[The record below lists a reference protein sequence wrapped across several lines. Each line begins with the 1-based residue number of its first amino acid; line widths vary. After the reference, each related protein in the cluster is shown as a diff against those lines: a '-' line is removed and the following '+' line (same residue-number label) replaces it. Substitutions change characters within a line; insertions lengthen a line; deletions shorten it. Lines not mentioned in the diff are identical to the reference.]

1 MSMIPLRFRLMF
13 GRRAAYRRA
22 FLDDRG
28 QLTEAGQRVMADLAK
43 FCRVRESITI
53 VSPVTRTVDT
63 HASLQA
69 EGRREVFNRL
79 AYYLNLSEQDIYQLM
94 EREHARPE

>member
-1 MSMIPLRFRLMF
+1 MSIPFKFRMMF
-13 GRRAAYRRA
+13 GRRVAYRHA
-22 FLDDRG
+22 FLDDKG

-43 FCRVRESITI
+43 FCRVRESITV
-53 VSPVTRTVDT
+53 VSPITRTVDT
-63 HASLQA
+63 HASMQA

-79 AYYLNLSEQDIYQLM
+79 SYYLNLSEQDIFQLM